1 MGDEPRLD
9 VPPRPASARPD
20 DPVASIPAASVRPGE
35 PPHRP
40 VRARRPLTPQSLVER
55 ADVAPRTAEAE
66 TVLRIYR
73 RRREQQ
79 AAFYVAEMQDLASLW
94 TEEDEGDEKTLH
106 ALAAAVGLRTKLG
119 RGENRLRDAHVAV
132 TDLPACFARVG
143 AGELPVDWFEWLL
156 RSVLRLSSH
165 QRRQVD
171 ERVATWQLDAIDVE
185 RFYRELRLL
194 IDWFGCAAVQE
205 TPREQRAVH
214 LTPSSDGDGTG
225 CLTVVGPI
233 PELLAL
239 GRRLDSAARAV
250 QDAQR
255 QALETGAP
263 IPFDLDGDVARE
275 GRPMP
280 LPALRYAVMTR
291 SPLATGGVEVPE
303 PAFRISVVVPI
314 LTLLGRSHA
323 PATLDGTIPI
333 PARMARELAAKAPA
347 FERVLADPARGGY
360 APAASRTYRVS
371 RAMAENL
378 RLIDPVCAVPGCDCN
393 VMTVGESDHIEE
405 FDLEHPARG
414 GPTTIENLHRLCRRH
429 HRMKTAGLLDPVRDE
444 TTGVTRWTIGE
455 LAVCDSRPDGD
466 LVTRELGQQLRRA
479 WEQYEADLEFE
490 AILHSGALDESPQER
505 LDAIE
510 EQRWGEHLLEYW
522 SRPDTG
528 GAEPDDPDGPHGP
541 DVPGPP
547 GLDPR
552 DGYGPPP
559 F

>member
-1 MGDEPRLD
+1 MGYDDAPAGRATDRLA
-9 VPPRPASARPD
+9 VAEPPRKT
-20 DPVASIPAASVRPGE
+20 I
-35 PPHRP
+35 
-40 VRARRPLTPQSLVER
+40 RARRPLTPQALVER
-55 ADVAPRTAEAE
+55 ADVAPRTAEAA
-66 TVLRIYR
+66 TVLRIFR
-73 RRREQQ
+73 RRRVEH
-79 AAFYVAEMQDLASLW
+79 AALYVAEMRDLASLW

-106 ALAAAVGLRTKLG
+106 ALAAATGLRTKLG
-119 RGENRLRDAHVAV
+119 RGETRLRDAHVAV
-132 TDLPACFARVG
+132 TDLPACFSRVA
-143 AGELPVDWFEWLL
+143 AGELPTDWFEWLL
-156 RSVLRLSSH
+156 RSVLRLTSH

-171 ERVATWQLDAIDVE
+171 ERVAAWQVDAIDVE

-194 IDWFGCAAVQE
+194 IGWFGRAAVQE

-214 LTPSSDGDGTG
+214 LTPSPDGDGTG

-239 GRRLDSAARAV
+239 GHRLDAAARAV

-255 QALETGAP
+255 RALETGGT
-263 IPFDLDGDVARE
+263 ILYDVDGDVARD
-275 GRPMP
+275 GRHMP
-280 LPALRYAVMTR
+280 LSALRYAILTR
-291 SPLATGGVEVPE
+291 SRLDTGGVEVPE
-303 PAFRISVVVPI
+303 PAFRLSVVVPV
-314 LTLLGRSHA
+314 LTLLGRSNA

-347 FERVLADPARGGY
+347 FERVLADAATGDY
-360 APAASRTYRVS
+360 AHAASKTYRVS

-378 RLIDPVCAVPGCDCN
+378 RLIDPVCAVPGCDCT
-393 VMTVGESDHIEE
+393 VMTVGESDHIQE

-414 GPTTIENLHRLCRRH
+414 GPTAIENLHRLCRRH

-444 TTGVTRWTIGE
+444 TTGVTRWRIGE
-455 LAVCDSRPDGD
+455 IAVCDARRDGD
-466 LVTRELGQQLRRA
+466 LVTRELGQHLRRA

-522 SRPDTG
+522 TRPDTG
-528 GAEPDDPDGPHGP
+528 GADDSDDPGDPDD
-541 DVPGPP
+541 PGPP

-552 DGYGPPP
+552 CGYGPPP